1 MSTVNAAEM
10 VTDEKSNDEDKNEQ
24 LDEIQEDKKK
34 KKKKEKIGFRNRKVK
49 ESNYIIIYVQ
59 LNSLLLNRN
68 CLKNE

>member
-1 MSTVNAAEM
+1 M

-34 KKKKEKIGFRNRKVK
+34 KKKKEKIGFRDRKVK
-49 ESNYIIIYVQ
+49 KSNYIIIYVQ

-68 CLKNE
+68 CLKNG